1 MCSVASSPKAPP
13 TWLIDGIG
21 RLRSGLGLLR
31 QSAVPANVAMLETI
45 QGAWLTQAMY
55 AASKLG
61 IIDALATGAATSDDI
76 ARRVQAHPEATY
88 RLMRA
93 LAGNSILKL
102 GRDGRFSLT
111 RVGQAL
117 RSDAPGSMAPML
129 QFVGHPKHWE
139 HWGQLL
145 YSVRTGKTSAEML
158 RGMPIFDYFE
168 SDPDLAETFNNAMT
182 GVSAMAIETLM
193 PAYDFRRFGTIVDVG
208 GGHGALL
215 SAVLTQA
222 GDARGVLFD
231 LPSVVAGAGALLDA
245 AGVAAR
251 CTVVG
256 GSFFDSVP
264 GGGDAYL
271 LKTIIHDWDEDAALA
286 ILRNVR
292 AAIAPGGTLALIEL
306 VLPEGAPQHPG
317 MLIDLEM
324 LVAAGGRE
332 RTAAQYAELLSR
344 AGFRQ
349 TRVVPTAGPMSLV
362 EAVPA

>member
-1 MCSVASSPKAPP
+1 MCAVASSPKAPP
-13 TWLIDGIG
+13 AWLLNGIG

-31 QSAVPANVAMLETI
+31 QSTVPANVAALEMI

-55 AASKLG
+55 VASKLG
-61 IIDALATGAATSDDI
+61 IFDVLATGAATADDI
-76 ARRVQAHPEATY
+76 ANRVQAHPAATY

-93 LAGNSILKL
+93 LAANAILKQ
-102 GRDGRFSLT
+102 GRDGRFTLT
-111 RVGQAL
+111 RTGQAL

-158 RGMPIFDYFE
+158 RGMPIFEYFE
-168 SDPDLAETFNNAMT
+168 TDPDLAETFNNAMT

-215 SAVLTQA
+215 AAVLTQA
-222 GDARGVLFD
+222 GNARGVLFD
-231 LPSVVAGAGALLDA
+231 LPSVAAGADPVLAA
-245 AGVAAR
+245 AGVSDR
-251 CTVVG
+251 CTVIG
-256 GSFFDSVP
+256 GSFFEAVP
-264 GGGDAYL
+264 EGGDIYL
-271 LKTIIHDWDEDAALA
+271 LKTIIHDWDEDSALA

-292 AAIAPGGTLALIEL
+292 AAMAPDGTLALIEL
-306 VLPEGAPQHPG
+306 VLPEGAPAHPG

-332 RTAAQYAELLSR
+332 RTAAQYAELLGR